1 MVRLF
6 FLFLFLWSS
15 ISLSAQISNDSIQKI
30 LTGTEAQI
38 NYYTKNPKLLNSLA
52 LASITFHIEILKSVY
67 AYKYENRSYFKKVK
81 YLDSCFTLLKVKTNN
96 ITIDSTASEKIICQ
110 VERVFKN
117 REGEIIG
124 LKIENQNLRKQNYYL
139 RMDTIRWS
147 DRCRKAKENEVKS
160 KIQTKAFEKRL
171 KLYEHGTYWGLSLGF
186 NYFFNNPPN
195 YYIKP
200 DSTIGTIGTPKGV
213 SFLVSAIIGY
223 KFNEKH
229 SFIFNVPLGDFTRN
243 SQNAIGLFNQK
254 LAGGLGYGYHIS
266 GVSIIA
272 IINVSPY
279 EKLAPELLDGKKI
292 EGNVYSKID
301 LKDYPTST
309 AYSPSFTLGMSYNF
323 VGKPALNA
331 TTTE

>member
-1 MVRLF
+1 MFRLLIVLLS
-6 FLFLFLWSS
+6 LFST
-15 ISLSAQISNDSIQKI
+15 LSYAQISNDSLQKLLI
-30 LTGTEAQI
+30 GTEAQI
-38 NYYTKNPKLLNSLA
+38 KFYSKNPKLFTPTA
-52 LASITFHIEILKSVY
+52 LASIGFHIDILKSINVY
-67 AYKYENRSYFKKVK
+67 QDKSRPYFKKVK
-81 YLDSCFTLLKVKTNN
+81 TIDSSFTLLKIKTNYLAL
-96 ITIDSTASEKIICQ
+96 DSTETEKIICQ
-110 VERVFKN
+110 IERTFKK
-117 REGEIIG
+117 REAEIIG

-147 DRCRKAKENEVKS
+147 ERCKKAKENEAKWKYQS
-160 KIQTKAFEKRL
+160 KILEKKI

-186 NYFFNNPPN
+186 NYFLNNPPN

-200 DSTIGTIGTPKGV
+200 DSTIGTIGSPKGI
-213 SFLVSAIIGY
+213 SFLVSAIVGY
-223 KFNEKH
+223 KFNEKN

-266 GVSIIA
+266 GVAVIG
-272 IINVSPY
+272 IINISPY

-292 EGNVYSKID
+292 EGDVYSKID

-323 VGKPALNA
+323 VGKPAVN
-331 TTTE
+331 TSE

>member
-1 MVRLF
+1 MFRWQIVLLTVF
-6 FLFLFLWSS
+6 PL
-15 ISLSAQISNDSIQKI
+15 SLYAQISNDSVQKLLI
-30 LTGTEAQI
+30 GTEAQI
-38 NYYTKNPKLLNSLA
+38 KYYSKNPKLFTPA
-52 LASITFHIEILKSVY
+52 TLASISLHIDILKSINIY
-67 AYKYENRSYFKKVK
+67 QDKSRPYFKKVK
-81 YLDSCFTLLKVKTNN
+81 TIDSSFNLLKVETHYL
-96 ITIDSTASEKIICQ
+96 TLDSTEAEKIIFQ
-110 VERVFKN
+110 IERTFKK
-117 REGEIIG
+117 REAEIIG

-147 DRCRKAKENEVKS
+147 ERCKKAKENEAKW
-160 KIQTKAFEKRL
+160 KYQTKAMEKKL

-186 NYFFNNPPN
+186 NYFLNNPPN

-200 DSTIGTIGTPKGV
+200 DSTIGTIGSPKGI
-213 SFLVSAIIGY
+213 SFLVSAIVGY
-223 KFNEKH
+223 KFNEKN

-266 GVSIIA
+266 GVAVIG
-272 IINVSPY
+272 IINISPY

-292 EGNVYSKID
+292 EGDVYSKID

-323 VGKPALNA
+323 VGKPAVN
-331 TTTE
+331 TSE